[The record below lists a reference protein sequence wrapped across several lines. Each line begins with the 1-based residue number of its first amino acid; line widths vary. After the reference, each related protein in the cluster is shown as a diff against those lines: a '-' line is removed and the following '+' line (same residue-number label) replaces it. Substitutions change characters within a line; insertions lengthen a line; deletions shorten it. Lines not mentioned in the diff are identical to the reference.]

1 MDVIINFANW
11 VLKPLIQMGAAPL
24 MTIVL
29 TFLEQNF
36 NFLRRAAP
44 NKSLYINI

>member
-29 TFLEQNF
+29 TF
-36 NFLRRAAP
+36 
-44 NKSLYINI
+44 